1 MNMLDLRYLLVLL
14 IMFSPLRMMGQ
25 TTEAFQ
31 PEAVESS
38 EKAAQYRLL
47 FHSGRV
53 VVGEIV
59 LRNEEV
65 VIIKDAYGTKFQYPM
80 SDIVEITEIIEQ
92 PQEQAKNVKDTHSRS
107 MTNTKR
113 TSLGV
118 RVAGGVL
125 CLGNSV
131 GGAAAVD
138 LRLGAN
144 NLGGKRIFLGGQVGY
159 RALIAESKVLSVIPI
174 SAVLELPMTEFQH
187 APMIGAHIG
196 YGIGVGGIRGGLN
209 TGLAIGYRYH
219 FLRTGAFHIGAEAE
233 VQQLA
238 SAAQTITV
246 EPGQDF
252 TSSNGRTAVLVM
264 LTLGVLF

>member
-1 MNMLDLRYLLVLL
+1 MLLAMLCPAR
-14 IMFSPLRMMGQ
+14 MFGQ
-25 TTEAFQ
+25 LTEAPQ
-31 PEAVESS
+31 SAAVESES
-38 EKAAQYRLL
+38 GEHTVQYRLL

-65 VIIKDAYGTKFQYPM
+65 VVIKDAYGTKFQYPM

-92 PQEQAKNVKDTHSRS
+92 PQEQAESTKDTRSRS
-107 MTNTKR
+107 VTNNKR
-113 TSLGV
+113 TSLGA
-118 RVAGGVL
+118 RVAGGLV
-125 CLGNSV
+125 CLGQST
-131 GGAAAVD
+131 GGAVAVD

-159 RALIAESKVLSVIPI
+159 RALMAESKVLSVIPI

-209 TGLAIGYRYH
+209 TGLALGYRYH
-219 FLRTGAFHIGAEAE
+219 FSRTGAFHIGAEAE

-238 SAAQTITV
+238 VAAQNITV
-246 EPGQDF
+246 EPGQTF
-252 TSSNGRTAVLVM
+252 VSNNGRTAVLVM